1 MRLVLALFAAVVL
14 VGCIAVDTTR
24 EVHTSAPPPPTPP
37 ILNSPEAAGTVTV
50 FETSPAGNATIVT
63 VGYENSTAITLVRV
77 TVRCRGFDKDGF
89 QVAVQD
95 AEIVG
100 WREGPIVPGFKIRT
114 QLDLVSSAIAS
125 VTCGVYRAGAP

>member
-1 MRLVLALFAAVVL
+1 MRLVLVLVAAVLL

-24 EVHTSAPPPPTPP
+24 EVHTSPPPPTPP

-50 FETSPAGNATIVT
+50 FETSPVGNATLVAF
-63 VGYENSTAITLVRV
+63 GYENSTALTLGRV

-95 AEIVG
+95 VTIYGGE
-100 WREGPIVPGFKIRT
+100 EGPMVPGFKIRK

-125 VTCGVYRAGAP
+125 VTCGVYRAEAP